1 MKLSDLTGFTDERV
15 EQLVEQVVEITKAN
29 NDTNELFRDVF
40 ALAKTLQ
47 PGEAMFVGFVLHD
60 IYNRLE
66 EVEDE

>member
-1 MKLSDLTGFTDERV
+1 MKLSDLIEITEKRAD
-15 EQLVEQVVEITKAN
+15 QLVEQVVEIVEAN
-29 NDTNELFRDVF
+29 EYTGELFRDAS

-60 IYNRLE
+60 IYNQLE